1 MEILVR
7 NKLKGTVFLA
17 IIACLLWASAFAV
30 IKIGLQ
36 YTTPL
41 RFAGLRF
48 MLAGLMVLPM
58 VGSFHTAYVYIRNN
72 FRLILLIAFLQTF
85 VQYTLFYSGLNLVP
99 GALGAI
105 IIGAGPLFIAL
116 TAHFFMPNDKLTI
129 PKLGIIFMGIAGIA
143 LVSLSN
149 VSDKETGNLIFLGI
163 LLLFLT
169 NINAGFTMVVIARD
183 AKHIP
188 PLILSSSSLIIGG
201 VSLFLVSIPAEGF
214 TFVIPPLNYYL
225 SILWL
230 SFLSAAAYSIWFLL
244 LQREGVKVS
253 ALNMWK
259 FIIPVFGAILSW
271 LLLPNESP
279 DLVSVTGITIT
290 AIALVLFNRQN
301 TIQSKEPA
309 I

>member
-1 MEILVR
+1 MR

-30 IKIGLQ
+30 IKIGLK

-48 MLAGLMVLPM
+48 MLAGLMVLPLI
-58 VGSFHTAYVYIRNN
+58 GSYRTVFQYIRNN

-85 VQYTLFYSGLNLVP
+85 VQYALFYSGLNLVP

-105 IIGAGPLFIAL
+105 IIGSGPLFIAL
-116 TAHFFMPNDKLTI
+116 TAHFMMPNDRLTL
-129 PKLGIIFMGIAGIA
+129 PKLGVIFLGIAGIA

-149 VSDKETGNLIFLGI
+149 TSGKEVGHLLFIGI
-163 LLLFLT
+163 VLLFLT
-169 NINAGFTMVVIARD
+169 NINAGFTNVVIARD

-188 PLILSSSSLIIGG
+188 PLILSSFSLVIGG
-201 VSLFLVSIPAEGF
+201 VLLFLVSIPFEGF
-214 TFVIPPLNYYL
+214 SFTIPPATYYF
-225 SILWL
+225 SIIWL

-244 LQREGVKVS
+244 LQRKGVKVS
-253 ALNMWK
+253 NLNIWK

-271 LLLPNESP
+271 LLIPNESP
-279 DLVSVTGITIT
+279 DMASIAGITIT
-290 AIALVLFNRQN
+290 AVALILFNRQN
-301 TIQSKEPA
+301 TIEIKEPA

>member
-1 MEILVR
+1 
-7 NKLKGTVFLA
+7 LA

-48 MLAGLMVLPM
+48 MLAGLMILPL
-58 VGSFHTAYVYIRNN
+58 VGSYRIAFQYIRNN
-72 FRLILLIAFLQTF
+72 FRLVLLIAFLQTF

-105 IIGAGPLFIAL
+105 IIGAGPLFIAF
-116 TAHFFMPNDKLTI
+116 TAHFFMPNDKLTL

-149 VSDKETGNLIFLGI
+149 VSGKETGGNLIFIGI
-163 LLLFLT
+163 VLLFLT
-169 NINAGFTMVVIARD
+169 NINAGFTNVVIARD
-183 AKHIP
+183 ARHIP
-188 PLILSSSSLIIGG
+188 PLVLSSSSLIIGG
-201 VSLFLVSIPAEGF
+201 VLLFLVSLPTEGLSF
-214 TFVIPPLNYYL
+214 TIPPLTYYL
-225 SILWL
+225 SIIWL
-230 SFLSAAAYSIWFLL
+230 SFLSAAAYSIWNFL
-244 LQREGVKVS
+244 LQRKGVKVS

-271 LLLPNESP
+271 ILIPNEYP
-279 DLVSVTGITIT
+279 DLVSIAGISIT
-290 AIALVLFNRQN
+290 ALALVLFNKQN
-301 TIQSKEPA
+301 SLQIREPV